1 MLMDRIIGAFTFRKG
16 VYAEVEKD
24 TSFTTTAWAIV
35 AVTALIN
42 QISGF
47 FAAQSA
53 SAAAADFLAETDL
66 GALDMAV
73 SPFSIISG
81 TLVAVVAFAVGC
93 FVVAWVGKTMF
104 KADVTFEEVVRTM
117 GLANVWGLVGLLGI
131 LFSFV
136 PLLLCAISPLLFAAS
151 ILSIAA
157 SAVAVKEALD
167 LEWGQTIVTII
178 VAWVAIFIINFV
190 VGGLLGVGSAVMS
203 GLGL

>member
-42 QISGF
+42 QISSF

-53 SAAAADFLAETDL
+53 GAAAADFLAETDL
-66 GALDMAV
+66 AGLDVAV

-81 TLVAVVAFAVGC
+81 TILAVVAFAVGC

-104 KADVTFEEVVRTM
+104 KAEVTFEEVVRTM

-136 PLLLCAISPLLFAAS
+136 PVLLCAVSPLLLAAS
-151 ILSIAA
+151 LLSIAA
-157 SAVAVKEALD
+157 SAIAVKEALD
-167 LEWGQTIVTII
+167 LEWGQTIITIV
-178 VAWVAIFIINFV
+178 VAWVAIFFINVV
-190 VGGLLGVGSAVMS
+190 VGGILGVGSAIVS
-203 GLGL
+203 GF